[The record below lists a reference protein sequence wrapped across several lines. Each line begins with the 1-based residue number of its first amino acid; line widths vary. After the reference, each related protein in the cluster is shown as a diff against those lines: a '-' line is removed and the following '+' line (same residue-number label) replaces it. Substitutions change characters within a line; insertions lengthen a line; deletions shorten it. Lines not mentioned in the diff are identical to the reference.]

1 MQITTSHQQ
10 KIERLE
16 AERRQIED
24 RLRRLKRAA
33 QTAERKKLTR
43 AKIILGALV
52 LRDHQRLLP
61 QLIAQAA
68 PEDAKLL
75 RSAFPSLL
83 KEAPAMATARL

>member
-16 AERRQIED
+16 VERRQIDD

-68 PEDAKLL
+68 PQDAELL
-75 RSAFPSLL
+75 RSAFPSAA
-83 KEAPAMATARL
+83 KEVPAVVASRP

>member
-24 RLRRLKRAA
+24 RLRRLKRTA

-43 AKIILGALV
+43 AKIILGALI

-68 PEDAKLL
+68 PQDAELL
-75 RSAFPSLL
+75 RSAFPSAA
-83 KEAPAMATARL
+83 KEVPAMAAARQ

>member
-16 AERRQIED
+16 AEKRQIDD
-24 RLRRLKRAA
+24 RLRRMRRAA
-33 QTAERKKLTR
+33 QTAERKKITR

-68 PEDAKLL
+68 PQDAELL
-75 RSAFPSLL
+75 RSAFPSAA
-83 KEAPAMATARL
+83 KEAPAMAASRP

>member
-24 RLRRLKRAA
+24 RLRRMKRAA
-33 QTAERKKLTR
+33 QTAERKKQTR

-52 LRDHQRLLP
+52 LRDHQKLLP
-61 QLIAQAA
+61 QLIALASPQ
-68 PEDAKLL
+68 DAELL
-75 RSAFPSLL
+75 RSAFPSVA
-83 KEAPAMATARL
+83 KEAPATAASRL

>member
-16 AERRQIED
+16 AEKRQIED
-24 RLRRLKRAA
+24 RIRRFKRA
-33 QTAERKKLTR
+33 TKTVERKTLTR

-61 QLIAQAA
+61 QLIGQAA
-68 PEDAKLL
+68 PQDAEFL
-75 RSAFPSLL
+75 RSAFPSAA
-83 KEAPAMATARL
+83 KEASAVAASRS

>member
-16 AERRQIED
+16 AEKRQIDD
-24 RLRRLKRAA
+24 RLRRMRRAA
-33 QTAERKKLTR
+33 QTAERKKITR

-68 PEDAKLL
+68 P
-75 RSAFPSLL
+75 
-83 KEAPAMATARL
+83 

>member
-16 AERRQIED
+16 TERRQIDD
-24 RLRRLKRAA
+24 RLRQLKRAA

-43 AKIILGALV
+43 AKIVLGALV

-61 QLIAQAA
+61 QLIAQAS
-68 PEDAKLL
+68 PQDAELL
-75 RSAFPSLL
+75 RSAFPSLA
-83 KEAPAMATARL
+83 KEVPAAAASRL